1 MSIGGDDRRAR
12 FTGGTLALLVLL
24 GVLAAGPVPA
34 DELADASSRGLELAR
49 AGDLEGAA
57 ASLEEAL
64 RLARERYGKS
74 APETAT
80 EVSNLAEVYRR
91 LGRLDEA
98 EPLAREAVEID
109 RRAGTTDTVE
119 HAYSLNNLALIQV
132 ARGRYQDAEEL
143 HRRSI
148 RILQEQA
155 GPTSPDVAT
164 SMHNLALAFARKG
177 QVERALSMERR
188 ALVIAERALGPSHP
202 TTQAIRRTVATLA
215 ATESSPASGGGDP
228 ATEPRRPA
236 AAVAR
241 TTAEPPGPA
250 PRAPRPG
257 EPDAVQQALAA
268 AVSDRPPVPEPSAE
282 PAPAA
287 RVEPA
292 AGPRPVAGAIAEA
305 PPADGSFYAFL
316 VSVRREEDLA
326 SEWRRLS
333 RRNPSLAERR
343 PVRSPPF
350 EVAGKGTYWRL
361 MLGPFET
368 RAQAQAACA
377 PLRER
382 KDPCEVVRR

>member
-1 MSIGGDDRRAR
+1 MVIV
-12 FTGGTLALLVLL
+12 LVMLL
-24 GVLAAGPVPA
+24 GALVGGPAVA
-34 DELADASSRGLELAR
+34 DELADASSRGLQLAR

-64 RLARERYGKS
+64 RLARERYGKG

-109 RRAGTTDTVE
+109 RRAGTTDTIE

-148 RILQEQA
+148 RILQDQA

-177 QVERALSMERR
+177 QVERALAMERR
-188 ALVIAERALGPSHP
+188 ALAIADRALGPSHP
-202 TTQAIRRTVATLA
+202 TTKAIRQTVAALTP
-215 ATESSPASGGGDP
+215 SDSGGGSD
-228 ATEPRRPA
+228 AGSAAAPRRPA
-236 AAVAR
+236 APVA
-241 TTAEPPGPA
+241 TTAAEPPAPA

-257 EPDAVQQALAA
+257 EPDAVQSALAE
-268 AVSDRPPVPEPSAE
+268 AVSDRPPVALPPAE
-282 PAPAA
+282 TGAPM
-287 RVEPA
+287 RIEPA
-292 AGPRPVAGAIAEA
+292 AGPRAVAGAIAEA

-333 RRNPSLAERR
+333 RRNPSLAARR
-343 PVRSPPF
+343 PVRSAPF